1 MKAVQFSL
9 LEEIV
14 DKQTLLDRSIRRIPD
29 FPKPGILFYDITG
42 VLAVPEAFSYCI
54 DQMCEVVRKSG
65 ADALAAIEARGFLF
79 VAPVAER
86 LGLPIILVRKKGK
99 LPGKTY
105 FCSYGLEYGSAEI
118 EVQILDLT
126 PGGKVLIVDDLI
138 ATGGTLKAAR
148 SIIEMG
154 GAKVT
159 GYLGVIGLPALKY
172 AEKLAP
178 LPVVT
183 LLNFDGE

>member
-1 MKAVQFSL
+1 M
-9 LEEIV
+9 
-14 DKQTLLDRSIRRIPD
+14 DKQILLDKSIRRIPD

-42 VLAVPEAFSYCI
+42 ILAEPEAFSYCI
-54 DQMCEVVRKSG
+54 DAMCEVVKKTG
-65 ADALAAIEARGFLF
+65 VEGVAAIEARGFLF
-79 VAPVAER
+79 ASPIAVR

-118 EVQILDLT
+118 EVQISDLN
-126 PGGKVLIVDDLI
+126 PGDRVLIIDDLI

-154 GAKVT
+154 RVKVA
-159 GYLGVIGLPALKY
+159 GYLGVVGLPALKY

-178 LPVVT
+178 LPVTT
-183 LLNFDGE
+183 LINYDGA

>member
-1 MKAVQFSL
+1 M
-9 LEEIV
+9 
-14 DKQTLLDRSIRRIPD
+14 DKQALLDKSIRRIPD

-42 VLAVPEAFSYCI
+42 ILAVPEAFSYCI
-54 DQMCEVVRKSG
+54 ERMCELVKKSG
-65 ADALAAIEARGFLF
+65 VDAIAAIEARGFLF

-105 FCSYGLEYGSAEI
+105 FCSYALEYGSAEI
-118 EVQILDLT
+118 EVHISDII
-126 PGGKVLIVDDLI
+126 PGHKVLIVDDLI

-159 GYLGVIGLPALKY
+159 GYLGVVGLPALKY

-178 LPVVT
+178 LPVMT
-183 LLNFDGE
+183 LIDYDGE